1 MTSGVFKG
9 GDGAT
14 APLFGLALNFWIFL
28 RCFCKLRF
36 VIEPR
41 KIRVLSSHCPYFCL
55 LETASECTQTYHFGG
70 QKWFF
75 FCGGVNPPLLRP
87 TPLGAWRLATLLK
100 STSLVMTCNLKWKLA
115 FCAVFDEHKGCLLR
129 SGDHRPAIVEAILR
143 QCRHLNTGGVV
154 HGSNCP

>member
-14 APLFGLALNFWIFL
+14 APLFGLALNFRIFL

-75 FCGGVNPPLLRP
+75 SVEGSIPLFYALPRWAHGASPPYWNPRRWLWHAIWNENWL
-87 TPLGAWRLATLLK
+87 
-100 STSLVMTCNLKWKLA
+100 SVQ
-115 FCAVFDEHKGCLLR
+115 CLMNTKDACCVPVTTDLR
-129 SGDHRPAIVEAILR
+129 SSKQYYVNVDIWILVE
-143 QCRHLNTGGVV
+143 
-154 HGSNCP
+154 